1 MATHIPTPRSRSN
14 AAQAARG
21 DIEAI
26 CRSAEDLLH
35 RLDQADLSM
44 AAIHVQSALEVL
56 RRIETLEQQG

>member
-1 MATHIPTPRSRSN
+1 MATHISTPRSRSR
-14 AAQAARG
+14 AARAPQD

-26 CRSAEDLLH
+26 CRATEDLLH

-56 RRIETLEQQG
+56 RRIETSEQ